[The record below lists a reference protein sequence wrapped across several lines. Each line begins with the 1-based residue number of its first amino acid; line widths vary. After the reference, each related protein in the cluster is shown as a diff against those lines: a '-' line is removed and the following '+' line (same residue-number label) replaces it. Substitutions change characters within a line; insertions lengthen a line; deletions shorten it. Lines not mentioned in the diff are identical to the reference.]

1 MNKEICFKINSKNLY
16 IDEYLVELNLPIFFI
31 CKDDDN
37 LKYAVMCVNT
47 TTLTYVVCKVT
58 IDSIIKMLKNI
69 LSLYRFFMS
78 SDEKWYVQSGDT
90 IETDT
95 CEKLQT
101 LTDNLLPQK
110 NTFLD
115 LHNDKIKTYIERLQQ
130 ESNSRE
136 INYPITTMIIIKR
149 LLIKDRLQLNIKG
162 DNRYENM
169 PNSKKLQMPIQ
180 LAGAVFL

>member
-1 MNKEICFKINSKNLY
+1 
-16 IDEYLVELNLPIFFI
+16 
-31 CKDDDN
+31 
-37 LKYAVMCVNT
+37 MCVNT
-47 TTLTYVVCKVT
+47 TTLTYVVCNVT
-58 IDSIIKMLKNI
+58 IRSIIKMLKNN
-69 LSLYRFFMS
+69 LSLYHFFIS

-90 IETDT
+90 IETDS
-95 CEKLQT
+95 CEKLQI

-136 INYPITTMIIIKR
+136 INYPITTMIIIKI
-149 LLIKDRLQLNIKG
+149 IKDRLQLNIKD
-162 DNRYENM
+162 DNQYENM